1 MKDWHFAGSWPASRN
16 GEDDPQADQKVGDD
30 FKSGTSQGG
39 HLVVG
44 SIKFMGGIRK
54 DVLAKLAEMIVACGV
69 DQEREA
75 KGGAA
80 MG

>member
-1 MKDWHFAGSWPASRN
+1 MERWQQDDDRPHWHAMPV
-16 GEDDPQADQKVGDD
+16 E
-30 FKSGTSQGG
+30 
-39 HLVVG
+39 
-44 SIKFMGGIRK
+44 